1 MRNKIFTALL
11 AVALVFVL
19 VFACVRNREYRQDL
33 KAKSEVI
40 GALQMVIHE
49 QWQQNPEAF
58 DLFIRPTEAFQYADS
73 VLESDWEDVF
83 YMWNN
88 N

>member
-1 MRNKIFTALL
+1 MLIFVCA
-11 AVALVFVL
+11 VL
-19 VFACVRNREYRQDL
+19 VLACIRHDRYRRDL

-40 GALQMVIHE
+40 GALQLVIHE

-73 VLESDWEDVF
+73 VLEGDWEDVF

-88 N
+88 D